1 MCIGQAHLHL
11 HVLEAL
17 LQVLL
22 HRYALAWSKTARAV
36 RLLVVD
42 IVLSKQVHA

>member
-22 HRYALAWSKTARAV
+22 CKYVQVRCAGTLLLGQRLQEPYAFWS
-36 RLLVVD
+36 
-42 IVLSKQVHA
+42 